1 MINILI
7 SLFHFIISKLICVQR
22 FVTLQIKKPLKN
34 CDGTLLT
41 VVEFMLLL
49 LLLL

>member
-1 MINILI
+1 MINIFI
-7 SLFHFIISKLICVQR
+7 SLFYFIISKLISVQR
-22 FVTLQIKKPLKN
+22 FVTLHIKKLKN

>member
-1 MINILI
+1 MV
-7 SLFHFIISKLICVQR
+7 LFHHFETYFCSKVCYL
-22 FVTLQIKKPLKN
+22 TYKKKLKN